1 MRSHMKDPSKPDR
14 RPLTQKPGEDP
25 AESGF
30 SSASESPAMRETLL
44 TIERI
49 AQGELNAMIIGEYG
63 TGKEWAA
70 RELHRLSKHSSG
82 PFIVVDCA
90 AISPEE
96 AETVLFGREVL
107 EGGIVEIRK
116 GELEEAAGGTILLND
131 IDTLPQHTQVRV
143 ARMIETGLLRRT
155 GGEDE
160 IPVNARVVAALHENG
175 GNPPETEKLRQ
186 ELYYRIS
193 PVLMRIPPLRERKE
207 DIPRLV
213 ETFLLQFAAQEAS
226 AGVPG
231 ISKEAL
237 ELCKA
242 FDWPGNVRHLKSAI
256 EYAYVMSAGE
266 TIIPAHLPPYLN
278 QKREPAEG

>member
-1 MRSHMKDPSKPDR
+1 
-14 RPLTQKPGEDP
+14 
-25 AESGF
+25 
-30 SSASESPAMRETLL
+30 MRETLL
-44 TIERI
+44 TIEKI
-49 AQGELNAMIIGEYG
+49 AAGELNVMIVGEYG

-70 RELHRLSKHSSG
+70 HELHRLSKHSSG

-96 AETVLFGREVL
+96 AETVLFGLESL
-107 EGGIVEIRK
+107 EGGGAEIRK

-131 IDTLPQHTQVRV
+131 IDVLPQHTQVKM

-160 IPVNARVVAALHENG
+160 IPVSARVIAALHENG
-175 GNPPETEKLRQ
+175 GNPAETEKLRQ
-186 ELYYRIS
+186 ELFYRIS

-213 ETFLLQFAAQEAS
+213 ETFLTHFASQN
-226 AGVPG
+226 GGGKTPG

-237 ELCKA
+237 DLCRSYE
-242 FDWPGNVRHLKSAI
+242 WPGNVRHLRSAI
-256 EYAYVMSAGE
+256 EYASVMSAGE
-266 TIIPAHLPPYLN
+266 TILPRHLPPYLAK
-278 QKREPAEG
+278 KREPTQL

>member
-1 MRSHMKDPSKPDR
+1 MKDPTKPHR
-14 RPLTQKPGEDP
+14 RSITQKPGQETAP
-25 AESGF
+25 GSF
-30 SSASESPAMRETLL
+30 SSASESPAMRETLQ
-44 TIERI
+44 TIEKI
-49 AQGELNAMIIGEYG
+49 AGGELNVMIVGEYG

-70 RELHRLSKHSSG
+70 HELHRLSKHASG

-96 AETVLFGREVL
+96 AEPVLFGLETL
-107 EGGIVEIRK
+107 EGAGVEIRK
-116 GELEEAAGGTILLND
+116 GEFEEAAGGTILLND
-131 IDTLPQHTQVRV
+131 IDVLPQHTQVRI
-143 ARMIETGLLRRT
+143 ARMIETGFLRRA

-160 IPVNARVVAALHENG
+160 IPVSARVIATLHENG

-186 ELYYRIS
+186 ELYYRLS

-213 ETFLLQFAAQEAS
+213 ETFLSHFATQNGS
-226 AGVPG
+226 GKIPG

-242 FDWPGNVRHLKSAI
+242 YEWPGNVRHLKSAI
-256 EYAYVMSAGE
+256 EYASVMSAGE
-266 TIIPAHLPPYLN
+266 TIVPQHLPPYLT
-278 QKREPAEG
+278 QKREPAHS